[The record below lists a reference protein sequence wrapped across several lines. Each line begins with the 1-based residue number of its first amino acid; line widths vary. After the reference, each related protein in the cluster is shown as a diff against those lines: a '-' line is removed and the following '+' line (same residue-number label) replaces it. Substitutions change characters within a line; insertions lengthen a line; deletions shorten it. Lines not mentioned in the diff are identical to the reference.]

1 MKYYTCL
8 VLSNSEERLNAL
20 NEILKQNDFVT
31 VKTRFVLEFMHA
43 IGFYKPECILIDLDS
58 FQGDELVNTLLKSD
72 KKYLKDAL
80 VISNTK
86 IDGYKCVKYEN
97 LNTVLNL
104 KKTDITE
111 KQLIN
116 FNEKQVTIAS
126 SLIRQKLIELGFIP
140 KYNGFY
146 MLAEII
152 LLCSMSNECAN
163 LHKLILPA
171 VAHKFDT
178 SISNITQCVRKSIQL
193 RDESKYH
200 YPYAKP
206 TMKQIV
212 KYIIELLNDEFLK
225 IMHNE

>member
-43 IGFYKPECILIDLDS
+43 IGFYKPECILIDLDP
-58 FQGDELVNTLLKSD
+58 FHGDELISTLLKSD

-104 KKTDITE
+104 KK
-111 KQLIN
+111 
-116 FNEKQVTIAS
+116 
-126 SLIRQKLIELGFIP
+126 
-140 KYNGFY
+140 
-146 MLAEII
+146 
-152 LLCSMSNECAN
+152 
-163 LHKLILPA
+163 
-171 VAHKFDT
+171 
-178 SISNITQCVRKSIQL
+178 SI
-193 RDESKYH
+193 
-200 YPYAKP
+200 
-206 TMKQIV
+206 
-212 KYIIELLNDEFLK
+212 
-225 IMHNE
+225 